1 MIKLEI
7 PIAYII
13 IKKLLKEGKPE
24 CNKTSFL
31 FPEGNILHLIAEL
44 SKFLR

>member
-24 CNKTSFL
+24 RNKTSFL

>member
-7 PIAYII
+7 PTAYII
-13 IKKLLKEGKPE
+13 FKKLLKEGKPE
-24 CNKTSFL
+24 HSKTSFL
-31 FPEGNILHLIAEL
+31 FPEGTILHLSAEL

>member
-13 IKKLLKEGKPE
+13 FKKLLKEGKPK
-24 CNKTSFL
+24 CSKTSFL
-31 FPEGNILHLIAEL
+31 V
-44 SKFLR
+44 S